1 MLLSSTPA
9 CLLPRFPDGL
19 QQRTEAAAKAV
30 LDAAKKAGAAGELLS
45 PKEQQA
51 VAQSVLNPPKV
62 KEEPKVS
69 SC

>member
-1 MLLSSTPA
+1 ML
-9 CLLPRFPDGL
+9 CDDL

-30 LDAAKKAGAAGELLS
+30 LDAAKKAGAAGELLG

-51 VAQSVLNPPKV
+51 VAQSVLNPKV

-69 SC
+69 SH